1 MKRLLALLL
10 LLSVRPGTGAEVWV
24 EAERFDDRG
33 GWVLDQQFMDLMG
46 SPYLLAHGMGRPV
59 EDAVTTVHFPEA
71 GRYRLYVRTFNWT
84 APWYEGRGP
93 GRFEVRVNGRTL
105 KAELGCAGSSWMW
118 QDAGTVDVSDGET
131 IVALH
136 DLTGFDGRCDAL
148 YFTTERGAAPPAGGA
163 ALEVFR
169 RRMSGVP
176 DEPAAGGTFDLVVVG
191 GGIAGMCA
199 AVSAARLG
207 CRVALVHDRPV
218 LGGNNSSEVRVHLG
232 GHSEI
237 GPYPALGRML
247 REFGHSRE
255 GNARPAE
262 WYEDDKKA
270 RFIASEPNVTLFAE
284 CRAVGVRLH
293 DAERIAGVV
302 IRHTS
307 TGCEQLLAAPLFA
320 DCTGDGTIG
329 CLAGADYRMGREGRD
344 EFGESLAPERGDRM
358 TMGTSV
364 QWYSVDAGHRT
375 RFPEFVYGMEFDET
389 TCERLTMGEWKWET
403 GMNYDQIADF
413 ERIRDYGL
421 LVVYANWSF
430 LKNRLRDNEDY
441 RDRELGWVAYI
452 GGKRESRRLMGDYI
466 LKQDDIDKHVFHEDA
481 AFTASWSL
489 DLHFP
494 DPKNSRNFPGAEFKA
509 ATEHVQICPYA
520 VPYRCPYSRNIRN
533 LFMTGRDISVTHV
546 ALGTV
551 RVMRTTGMMGEV
563 VGMAASLCR
572 RYDAEPRTIYRRHLP
587 ELRELMRRGAAREGE
602 LPDNQRFNFARPLK
616 EPPYVR

>member
-320 DCTGDGTIG
+320 DCTGDGALG
-329 CLAGADYRMGREGRD
+329 VLAGAEWHMGRDPKSRYGEPSAPD
-344 EFGESLAPERGDRM
+344 EADGITLGA
-358 TMGTSV
+358 SV
-364 QWYSVDAGHRT
+364 QWYCLEADAPRPFPDIDWGLPIDERT
-375 RFPEFVYGMEFDET
+375 VQKVRRGQWYWEVGMVE
-389 TCERLTMGEWKWET
+389 
-403 GMNYDQIADF
+403 DQMAQA
-413 ERIRDYGL
+413 ERIRDYGMY
-421 LVVYANWSF
+421 VVYSNWSYI
-430 LKNRLRDNEDY
+430 KNRASFRDEY
-441 RDRELGWVAYI
+441 AASYLGWVAHVA
-452 GGKRESRRLMGDYI
+452 GKRESRRLVGEFVLREQDLVDFTIYPDGCVSTSWYI
-466 LKQDDIDKHVFHEDA
+466 DNHE
-481 AFTASWSL
+481 
-489 DLHFP
+489 P
-494 DPKNSRNFPGAEFKA
+494 DPENSRHFREPWLSRGCLRPLDFYP
-509 ATEHVQICPYA
+509 I
-520 VPYRCPYSRNIRN
+520 PYRCFYSKDLDN
-533 LFMTGRDISVTHV
+533 LFMAGRDISVSHI
-546 ALGTV
+546 ALGTT
-551 RVMRTTGMMGEV
+551 RVMRTTAMMGEV
-563 VGMAASLCR
+563 VGLAASLCDR
-572 RYDAEPRTIYRRHLP
+572 EGLLPRDIYEKAFDR
-587 ELRELMRRGAAREGE
+587 LRDLMKRGAGRTDVPYMQVYTLIDTTAARSEE
-602 LPDNQRFNFARPLK
+602 C
-616 EPPYVR
+616 